1 MWVHHTH
8 DCSLWPPEG
17 VIYEGAVRGAQGEG
31 ALAEKFRLRWS
42 ENAEHVPPFMLPTAY
57 GRSAS
62 TWLIEYN
69 PLIEQSLADLAAWVE
84 DGIEPAGTTYTY
96 DGREGRITLPAT
108 AAERGGIQPVVQ
120 VTANG
125 GARADVK
132 VGEAV
137 ALEVV
142 AEAPPA
148 GGTIIDIAWD
158 FDGAGGFA
166 EKVDGIDGSKPKVA
180 ATTTHTYDAPGTYY
194 VTALVHAHR
203 DGDVAATSRRLPNLA
218 QARVVVAP

>member
-1 MWVHHTH
+1 
-8 DCSLWPPEG
+8 
-17 VIYEGAVRGAQGEG
+17 
-31 ALAEKFRLRWS
+31 
-42 ENAEHVPPFMLPTAY
+42 MLPTAY
-57 GRSAS
+57 GRAAS

-137 ALEVV
+137 TLEVV
-142 AEAPPA
+142 AETPPA

-158 FDGAGGFA
+158 FDGAGGFP
-166 EKVDGIDGSKPKVA
+166 EKVDGIDGSKPKVT
-180 ATTTHTYDAPGTYY
+180 ATTTHTYDTPGTYY
-194 VTALVHAHR
+194 VTALVHSHR